1 MAFLDLYLSNTHR
14 NNVAHFAAIV
24 SIALVDG
31 ELNDDEMIMVNRFR
45 SKLDIT
51 EDEYNLIMED
61 PTKYP
66 IAAYS
71 SYNDRLEHLF
81 DMFKIIYADHKIDE
95 SEKKPLLK
103 YALGLGFSSDKAALV
118 VKKSIAIFD
127 EGIDFDY
134 YSSLIKK
141 NAVD

>member
-1 MAFLDLYLSNTHR
+1 MAFLDLYQSNTHR

-31 ELNDDEMIMVNRFR
+31 ELNKEEMIMVNRFK

-51 EDEYNLIMED
+51 EDEYNLVIED

-66 IAAYS
+66 IVAYS
-71 SYNDRLEHLF
+71 DYTDRLEHLF
-81 DMFKIIYADHKIDE
+81 DLFKIIYADHRIEE

-103 YALGLGFSSDKAALV
+103 YAIGLGFSSDIAGLV

-134 YSSLIKK
+134 YSFLIDKM
-141 NAVD
+141 AVK

>member
-1 MAFLDLYLSNTHR
+1 MAFLDLYQSNTHR

-24 SIALVDG
+24 SIALIDG

-51 EDEYNLIMED
+51 ENEYNLIMED

-66 IAAYS
+66 IVPYS

-81 DMFKIIYADHKIDE
+81 DLFKIIYADHKIDE

-103 YALGLGFSSDKAALV
+103 YALGLGFSSDIAALV

-127 EGIDFDY
+127 EGIDFDHY
-134 YSSLIKK
+134 RFLLDKK
-141 NAVD
+141 TVN